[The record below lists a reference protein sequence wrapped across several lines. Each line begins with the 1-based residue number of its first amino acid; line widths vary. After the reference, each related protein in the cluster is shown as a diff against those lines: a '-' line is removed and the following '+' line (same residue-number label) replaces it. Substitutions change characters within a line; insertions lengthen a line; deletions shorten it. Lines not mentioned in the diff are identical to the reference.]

1 MQIKDINGFIPTRG
15 FYNSSKWFSLVG
27 DILEPTIKAYYGER
41 ELFKYSGNT
50 IDEKIAEIKSQID
63 CLFMANNFNYEKIA
77 DAITAEFNPVW
88 NVESK
93 ETLEYDRDNTGT
105 QENEIEHTGTQGTSG
120 TNTGTQ
126 GTSGTNT
133 GTQTTAGTNTGT
145 QGTSG
150 TNTGTETTAD
160 TSGSLTT
167 NSTTTF
173 DSTNEYETGQSDVQ
187 NRGQIQRTD
196 NLAHSETRTDNLAH
210 SETRTDNLSHSE
222 TRTDNLAH
230 SETRTDNLKDDA
242 TRTDDLHEHYFET
255 KIRGGNIGVTKSS
268 ELVEDSILLR
278 LKYNLVNIISKDVA
292 SFISYSC

>member
-1 MQIKDINGFIPTRG
+1 MLIKEISNFIPTKG

-27 DILEPTIKAYYGER
+27 DILEPTIKTYYGER
-41 ELFKYSGNT
+41 ELFSNSGT
-50 IDEKIAEIKSQID
+50 TTEDKIEIIKNQID

-77 DAITAEFNPVW
+77 DAITADFNPVW

-93 ETLEYDRDNTGT
+93 ETLEYDIDNTGT
-105 QENEIEHTGTQGTSG
+105 QENEVEH
-120 TNTGTQ
+120 
-126 GTSGTNT
+126 
-133 GTQTTAGTNTGT
+133 TGT

-167 NSTTTF
+167 NSNTTF
-173 DSTNEYETGQSDVQ
+173 DSSTEFETGKSDTQ

-196 NLAHSETRTDNLAH
+196 NLAHSETRTDNLK
-210 SETRTDNLSHSE
+210 E
-222 TRTDNLAH
+222 
-230 SETRTDNLKDDA
+230 DA
-242 TRTDDLHEHYFET
+242 TRTDNLHEHYFET

-278 LKYNLVNIISKDVA
+278 LRYNLVNIISKDIV

>member
-50 IDEKIAEIKSQID
+50 IAEKIAEIKSQID

-105 QENEIEHTGTQGTSG
+105 QENEIEH
-120 TNTGTQ
+120 
-126 GTSGTNT
+126 
-133 GTQTTAGTNTGT
+133 TGT